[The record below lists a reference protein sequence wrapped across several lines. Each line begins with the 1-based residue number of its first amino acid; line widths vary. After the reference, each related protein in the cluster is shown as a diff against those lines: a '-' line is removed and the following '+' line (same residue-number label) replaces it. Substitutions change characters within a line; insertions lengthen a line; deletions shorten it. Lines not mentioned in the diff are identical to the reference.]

1 MTDDQITELLFVRE
15 EPVRADLAMVFGA
28 ASEADLAR
36 QQPGAGLGIATEGWW
51 AAGSVGL
58 D

>member
-28 ASEADLAR
+28 ANQADRRA
-36 QQPGAGLGIATEGWW
+36 
-51 AAGSVGL
+51 SK
-58 D
+58 